1 LHKKNNMAQVYIVC
15 GIDTD
20 CGKTYITGLLAKQCI
35 EKGQKCITQKLVQT
49 GCTTDIADDIREH
62 RRIMQI
68 PLLPEDYNHSTNP
81 YVFKFPASPHL
92 AAQLESATIDISI
105 LQQHIHTL
113 AQSYDIVLSEA
124 AGGLCVPL
132 TPTYLF
138 SDFIQQSGYPII
150 LVSSSKLGSINHTL
164 LSIEFCK
171 THNITIHA
179 IVYNVFPDSDPEI
192 AESSCQFLE
201 TYCKQILPAT
211 LFVRNSQIKAIPL

>member
-1 LHKKNNMAQVYIVC
+1 MAQVYIVC

-20 CGKTYITGLLAKQCI
+20 CGKTYITGILAKHCI
-35 EKGQKCITQKLVQT
+35 DTDIRCITQKLVQT

-68 PLLPEDYNHSTNP
+68 SLLPEDYNHSTNP
-81 YVFKFPASPHL
+81 YVFQFPASPHL
-92 AAQLESATIDISI
+92 AAQLESVIIDISI

-138 SDFIQQSGYPII
+138 SDFIQQNGYPII

-171 THNITIHA
+171 THNIRIHA
-179 IVYNVFPDSDPEI
+179 IVYNVFPNSDSTI
-192 AESSCQFLE
+192 AESSYLYLKD
-201 TYCKQILPAT
+201 YCTQTLPHT
-211 LFVRNSQIKAIPL
+211 LFVKNTEIHTIL